1 MIYFL
6 ILWFR
11 IVRFHVYVSICVC
24 FFLACSLSFLDFW
37 KKNEKNKKV
46 FHIVGKV
53 LMRPDLILGWEVEE
67 KQLEAELYYKIVGDG
82 GAIIKN
88 L

>member
-1 MIYFL
+1 
-6 ILWFR
+6 
-11 IVRFHVYVSICVC
+11 
-24 FFLACSLSFLDFW
+24 
-37 KKNEKNKKV
+37 
-46 FHIVGKV
+46 
-53 LMRPDLILGWEVEE
+53 MRQDLILGWEVEE

>member
-1 MIYFL
+1 MKNN
-6 ILWFR
+6 
-11 IVRFHVYVSICVC
+11 
-24 FFLACSLSFLDFW
+24 
-37 KKNEKNKKV
+37 KKN

-53 LMRPDLILGWEVEE
+53 LMKQDLILGWEVEK

-82 GAIIKN
+82 GVIIKN

>member
-1 MIYFL
+1 MFVVVSRFL
-6 ILWFR
+6 EEK
-11 IVRFHVYVSICVC
+11 
-24 FFLACSLSFLDFW
+24 W
-37 KKNEKNKKV
+37 KKKKKV

-53 LMRPDLILGWEVEE
+53 LMKRDLILGWKVEE